1 MNLLSPT
8 VIVVGALILTAIVLI
23 AALRAASN
31 PYIRADC
38 LFSKAEANFYF
49 ALKGAVQDR
58 YIVFGKVRVA
68 DIITIKS
75 GLSPKARM
83 SALGRIAQKHLDYVL
98 VHPVTLAPVCA
109 IELNDKSHSR
119 DDRSKR
125 DQMLSKIFD
134 KAEFPIIWVKA
145 ARSYDKS
152 EILGEILQATA
163 PKQNVTPTSTTA

>member
-1 MNLLSPT
+1 
-8 VIVVGALILTAIVLI
+8 
-23 AALRAASN
+23 
-31 PYIRADC
+31 
-38 LFSKAEANFYF
+38 
-49 ALKGAVQDR
+49 
-58 YIVFGKVRVA
+58 
-68 DIITIKS
+68 
-75 GLSPKARM
+75 M

-134 KAEFPIIWVKA
+134 KAEFPIIWIKA

-163 PKQNVTPTSTTA
+163 PKQNVTPTSTPA